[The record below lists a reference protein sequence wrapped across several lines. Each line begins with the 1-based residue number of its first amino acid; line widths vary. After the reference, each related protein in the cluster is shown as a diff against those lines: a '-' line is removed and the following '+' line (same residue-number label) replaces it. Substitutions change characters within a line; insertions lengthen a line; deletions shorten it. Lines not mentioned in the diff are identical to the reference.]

1 MIWQRAHI
9 YGRWID
15 IRTPFFTQIITH
27 THRRPLLSVISSHSN
42 NTQNIFVIFFSVQ
55 CHTRVSYKHTF
66 RHTAYEIFIKQN
78 DFFLQKRTVCVCLF
92 RIIYVCLVFLHI
104 SVCLYVCNHETNE
117 GKPHTNTHTHINM
130 NARRDFLWFSTMC
143 VSAYCDVFLLKIF
156 VNSCLFLSY

>member
-27 THRRPLLSVISSHSN
+27 THRRPLLSVKSSHSN
-42 NTQNIFVIFFSVQ
+42 NTQNIFVIFFFVQ
-55 CHTRVSYKHTF
+55 CHIRVSYKHT
-66 RHTAYEIFIKQN
+66 IFIKQN
-78 DFFLQKRTVCVCLF
+78 DFFYRNEQSVSVFFGLYMFVSF
-92 RIIYVCLVFLHI
+92 FYIY
-104 SVCLYVCNHETNE
+104 LYVYTCVTMKQTKENLIY
-117 GKPHTNTHTHINM
+117 TNTHTHINM

-143 VSAYCDVFLLKIF
+143 VSAYCDVFLLKIV